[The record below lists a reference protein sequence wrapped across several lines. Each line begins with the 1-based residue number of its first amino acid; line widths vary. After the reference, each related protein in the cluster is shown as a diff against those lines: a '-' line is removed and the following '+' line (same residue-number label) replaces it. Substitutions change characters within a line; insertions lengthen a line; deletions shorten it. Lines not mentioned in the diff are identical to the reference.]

1 MNNRLILQARAEELC
16 QMMLAKVANALSIN
30 SVLVPLIDSIEIMT
44 EGRCFDLHI
53 NKYTVHEDTR
63 YEDIKTLYD
72 FISTHRFY
80 FVKGSLCDDTIH
92 IWRYDMSIND
102 DKTIHPT
109 ERISIKATEIDPVQ
123 LLTKIQAD
131 LARYSGEEN

>member
-16 QMMLAKVANALSIN
+16 QMMLAKAAKTLSID
-30 SVLVPLIDSIEIMT
+30 SVLIPLIDSIEIMT
-44 EGRCFDLHI
+44 EGPCFDLHV

-63 YEDIKTLYD
+63 CDDIKLLYD
-72 FISTHRFY
+72 FVSTHSFR
-80 FVKGSLCDDTIH
+80 FVKGYLCDDTIH
-92 IWRYDMSIND
+92 VWLYDMSIND
-102 DKTIHPT
+102 TKTAHQT
-109 ERISIKATEIDPVQ
+109 ERITVKATEIDPVR